1 VIILDSV
8 TRTPID
14 YATVALGRSGSTKST
29 NGALTDEK
37 GAFKIENI
45 SAGVYRVTIAFLGYQ
60 TKVIDSVKTTL
71 AKPDLNLGRIM
82 LAPNKTMLNEV
93 VVTGTTPI
101 IENKID
107 KLVYNAE
114 QDVAIAGGNATDVLR
129 KVPLLSVD
137 FEGNVSLRGSQNVRV
152 LINGKPSGSMANN
165 MADALKAIPADQIK
179 NVEVI
184 TSPICKI

>member
-1 VIILDSV
+1 MKRLFTILLLLSGISGIYAQGMGGAAAPAVTGRISGIILDSV
-8 TRTPID
+8 SRTPVD
-14 YATVALGRSGSTKST
+14 YATVSLGRAGSTKTT

-37 GAFKIENI
+37 GSFKIENI

-101 IENKID
+101 VENKID

-114 QDVAIAGGNATDVLR
+114 QV
-129 KVPLLSVD
+129 
-137 FEGNVSLRGSQNVRV
+137 
-152 LINGKPSGSMANN
+152 
-165 MADALKAIPADQIK
+165 
-179 NVEVI
+179 
-184 TSPICKI
+184 